1 MSDTHAAIRYTSGA
15 VYTGQW
21 HRGKQ
26 HGYGTMQFPDGSKY
40 EGNWEENQMN
50 SNGKYLD
57 PDGMLWEGIFVENT
71 FESKIQKKLQIE
83 LVTKGTSREPPD

>member
-1 MSDTHAAIRYTSGA
+1 M
-15 VYTGQW
+15 YTGQW

-50 SNGKYLD
+50 ANGKYLD
-57 PDGMLWEGIFVENT
+57 PDGMLWEGIFVDNT

-83 LVTKGTSREPPD
+83 QVTKGTLDACDWSRLLRRCRAVKEV